1 MLEIETGSLF
11 RRHFKKLPEEIKQKM
26 IVREKIFIKNP
37 FDPRLGTHKLH
48 GERKN
53 EWAYWIDY
61 SHRVTFMFL
70 GGNYVLYTDVGTHDQ
85 VY

>member
-11 RRHFKKLPEEIKQKM
+11 RRHFKKLPGEIKQKM
-26 IVREKIFIKNP
+26 AKREEIFIKNP

-48 GERKN
+48 GERKD

-61 SHRVTFMFL
+61 SYRVTFMFL
-70 GGNYVLYTDVGTHDQ
+70 ERSSVFYTDVGTHDQ